1 MAARIGKVA
10 ADTSAF
16 FLCDVQDKFR
26 PLIRYFPEICTVAN
40 RLSAASKAL
49 DIPLVVSEHY
59 PKALGNTVP
68 EIDTGHGTVFPKT
81 SFSMAVKD
89 LKDHVKT
96 VRPNLKSVILYGIE
110 AQMCV
115 QQTALDFL
123 EEDYDVHVIADATS
137 SRTMT
142 ERLMA
147 LERMKQSGAF
157 ITTSE
162 SILFMLLKDAKHERF
177 REIQKIIMDSAP
189 YQGLVPNE

>member
-1 MAARIGKVA
+1 
-10 ADTSAF
+10 
-16 FLCDVQDKFR
+16 
-26 PLIRYFPEICTVAN
+26 
-40 RLSAASKAL
+40 
-49 DIPLVVSEHY
+49 
-59 PKALGNTVP
+59 
-68 EIDTGHGTVFPKT
+68 
-81 SFSMAVKD
+81 
-89 LKDHVKT
+89 
-96 VRPNLKSVILYGIE
+96 
-110 AQMCV
+110 MCV

-162 SILFMLLKDAKHERF
+162 SILFMLLKDAKHEKF
-177 REIQKIIMDSAP
+177 REIQKIIMESAP